1 MMKRPTVC
9 AYYFPNWH
17 VDPRNEKLHG
27 KGWTEWRVV
36 QHATPRFEGHIQ
48 PVVPLWG
55 YQDESDP
62 KVMEQK
68 IGAAVSNGIDAFV
81 FDYYWF
87 SDGPYR
93 ERCLLEGFLPAKNCR
108 DIKFALMWANHDPIY
123 AHPGSYLNPRESLWS
138 GDIDPETFLTCTDH
152 LIETYFRRQNYLR
165 VNGKLYFSLFNPRKL
180 ILQLGGKRMAKLL
193 FDDFRRRIEQ
203 ANLGELNLDAILY
216 GLGKTDSMDEINSLI
231 REVGFDSASN
241 YSNLRGEGFPSFEYD
256 VMTDLNDIEM
266 RRISRELCVPYH
278 PVVTTGFDNSPRTVQ
293 SDMFENIGY
302 PFSAVA
308 INNTPEAWE
317 RCLHLAKAF
326 TDSTEFTGSLL
337 HLSCWNEWTEGAYLE
352 PDTLYGCGKLEAVKR
367 VFGTGK

>member
-1 MMKRPTVC
+1 
-9 AYYFPNWH
+9 
-17 VDPRNEKLHG
+17 
-27 KGWTEWRVV
+27 
-36 QHATPRFEGHIQ
+36 
-48 PVVPLWG
+48 
-55 YQDESDP
+55 
-62 KVMEQK
+62 
-68 IGAAVSNGIDAFV
+68 
-81 FDYYWF
+81 
-87 SDGPYR
+87 
-93 ERCLLEGFLPAKNCR
+93 
-108 DIKFALMWANHDPIY
+108 
-123 AHPGSYLNPRESLWS
+123 
-138 GDIDPETFLTCTDH
+138 
-152 LIETYFRRQNYLR
+152 
-165 VNGKLYFSLFNPRKL
+165 
-180 ILQLGGKRMAKLL
+180 
-193 FDDFRRRIEQ
+193 
-203 ANLGELNLDAILY
+203 
-216 GLGKTDSMDEINSLI
+216 MDEINSLI

-352 PDTLYGCGKLEAVKR
+352 PDALYGYGKLKAVKR
-367 VFGTGK
+367 VFGIGE